1 MKFVHRSFLL
11 LPNQVVYTQPLGM
24 QKHERVYRSRREIM
38 LNNFLGGI
46 SWGVG
51 SVIGATVVIA
61 IIGIVI
67 AQTQSV
73 PFLGNIVKATM
84 DEIEHQTGRPLFE
97 K

>member
-73 PFLGNIVKATM
+73 PFLGNIVKTTM
-84 DEIEHQTGRPLFE
+84 DEIEDQTGKPLFE